1 MRLKQFIWWTGIFI
15 CLIILSYIGR
25 KKLPHAYA
33 EILSYNQLYYQ
44 DETTRITRI
53 YSTQDDS
60 LKFEFGGSDIK
71 DTNLFEL
78 FLDSTLFAKKVSRY
92 LTIMPA
98 MGRRN
103 YTLQINNGKPY
114 RINIDFTPLKVYRNA
129 GNSSKL
135 QFEVTSQDLLISNL
149 RLHKRNI
156 WNTAPYSIG
165 KMQDKTQVKQYLYDS
180 MKIVSTDNT
189 VAKVVKIASYL
200 LKATQNRMGIPSDY
214 LTGLNPIQQLE
225 EIRAG
230 RSKLW
235 CGNYADLFAFFSA
248 EAGIVGRFVGCGG
261 QSEGVGWGAHAFNE
275 VFIPEKNCW
284 AYVDL
289 TAGNILVKE
298 NDQLL
303 NTLEVYSLMKFRR
316 DIPEEIQAL
325 RFDGDSIRIHPF
337 KEVCALNRYYFH
349 PGNNFV
355 YTYPDFLIRSA
366 PGNIFE
372 RALKFF
378 YTKPYYA
385 VYSDNIPATNFQLYF
400 RLVCNYLLG
409 ASAVALILLIG
420 IRIVFRFRQ

>member
-1 MRLKQFIWWTGIFI
+1 MKRKQLIWLTGIFV
-15 CLIILSYIGR
+15 CLVIINYVGR

-33 EILSYNQLYYQ
+33 EILSYNQFYYQ

-53 YSTQDDS
+53 YSSPEDS
-60 LKFEFGGSDIK
+60 LTFEFGGSDIK

-78 FLDSTLFAKKVSRY
+78 FLDSTLFAKETSRY

-98 MGRRN
+98 MGRKS
-103 YTLQINNGKPY
+103 YTLQINSRKPY
-114 RINIDFTPLKVYRNA
+114 RINIDFTPIKIYRNA
-129 GNSSKL
+129 GNSSEL

-149 RLHKRNI
+149 RLHKRDI

-165 KMQDKTQVKQYLYDS
+165 KIQDKTQAKQYLYDS
-180 MKIVSTDNT
+180 MKIASTDNT
-189 VAKVVKIASYL
+189 VSKVVKIASYL
-200 LKATQNRMGIPSDY
+200 LKATQNRIGIPSDY

-230 RSKLW
+230 HSKLW
-235 CGNYADLFAFFSA
+235 CGNYADIFAFFSS
-248 EAGIVGRFVGCGG
+248 EAGIVGRYVGCGD
-261 QSEGVGWGAHAFNE
+261 QSGGVGSGAHAFNE

-289 TAGNILVKE
+289 TSGNVLVKI
-298 NDQLL
+298 NDQFL
-303 NTLEVYSLMKFRR
+303 NTLEVYSLMKFRTE
-316 DIPEEIQAL
+316 IPKDIQAFH
-325 RFDGDSIRIHPF
+325 FDGDSMQLRSF
-337 KEVCALNRYYFH
+337 NEVCDLNRYYFH
-349 PGNNFV
+349 PGAKFV
-355 YTYPDFLIRSA
+355 YTYPDFLIRSV

-420 IRIVFRFRQ
+420 KKIIFRFRQ